1 MGRIDYIDDTIA
13 PRPGEPSIA
22 TAAHFEWGRASRS
35 RRHAAIDGGPNV
47 FNALR
52 EQMSAPHGANALG
65 EPVQQAGKHVHETA
79 AYLRDA
85 VAHVHPAVAYG
96 HEDAE
101 HVHEAAEHVHEAAE
115 HLHEAAEH
123 AHETAEHVHGAAE
136 RRDTWRSHYLAAII

>member
-35 RRHAAIDGGPNV
+35 RRHAAVDGGPNI

-52 EQMSAPHGANALG
+52 EHDRPHGANG
-65 EPVQQAGKHVHETA
+65 FVEPVQKAGKHVHEAA
-79 AYLRDA
+79 AYLREA

-96 HEDAE
+96 HEGAE
-101 HVHEAAEHVHEAAE
+101 HVQEWGSVCNKLTDEREPISASCTQAPICCP
-115 HLHEAAEH
+115 HLPAVC
-123 AHETAEHVHGAAE
+123 T
-136 RRDTWRSHYLAAII
+136 